1 MQDTL
6 DITGAVCEYDFTL
19 SCTLE
24 TGYSVFVQWKDTTQ
38 VYNII
43 CLNFLLTKLLTIN
56 VDSAMLPTQ
65 LPVYQGKC
73 WQRSYQQCTW
83 QWLT

>member
-24 TGYSVFVQWKDTTQ
+24 TGYSVFVQ
-38 VYNII
+38 
-43 CLNFLLTKLLTIN
+43 
-56 VDSAMLPTQ
+56 
-65 LPVYQGKC
+65 
-73 WQRSYQQCTW
+73 
-83 QWLT
+83 